1 MMKRIT
7 VYHDPSKFAGFPANA
22 GLFCWENEILAAFH
36 VGDFLEKP
44 TGRKINEEKPMIIG
58 LARSLDGGETWQ
70 VELDNPIN
78 RINTEK
84 PIPLPAEGIDFSRPG
99 FALKVGKAS
108 EQIQNTAYMVSYDRG
123 HTWEGPYLLPDADDT
138 LTPRTDYI
146 VESESTC
153 LLMMSR
159 RMKGIPCRRYP
170 DRAYAVRLEDHGRKW
185 RFLGYVA
192 DRQARSVLT
201 NTVRMSDGRLIC
213 AFSRRRD
220 PNREEKATEK
230 RQRIYPLNNW
240 IEVQES
246 RDGGITWNLLSRLT
260 TPYDAIAQKSNPTAL
275 SRLPDGRL
283 VIVYAFRGDNPR
295 MVARI
300 SADGGTSWGDE
311 IVLDNDSISDDMGYP
326 KLAMLP
332 FGKMVVVYYV
342 ATSEMPSQHIK
353 ALIWTPGEGEY
364 K

>member
-1 MMKRIT
+1 MKSIT
-7 VYHDPSKFAGFPANA
+7 VYYDPAKFAGFPANA
-22 GLFCWENEILAAFH
+22 GLFYWENEILAAFH
-36 VGDFLEKP
+36 IGEYLDKP
-44 TGRKINEEKPMIIG
+44 TGHRIDEERPMIIG

-78 RINTEK
+78 RINTEP
-84 PIPLPAEGIDFSRPG
+84 PIPLPPEGIDFSHPG
-99 FALKVGKAS
+99 FALKVGKAAVTILNS
-108 EQIQNTAYMVSYDRG
+108 TFVVSYDRG
-123 HTWEGPYLLPDADDT
+123 HTWEGPYLLPDADGT

-159 RMKGIPCRRYP
+159 RMKGIPCRRFP
-170 DRAYAVRLEDHGRKW
+170 DRAYAVRLEDRGRRWK
-185 RFLGYVA
+185 FLGYVA
-192 DRQARSVLT
+192 DKQARSVLT

-213 AFSRRRD
+213 ACSRRRD

-246 RDGGITWNLLSRLT
+246 RDGGINWTPLSRLT
-260 TPYDAIAQKSNPTAL
+260 TPYDAISQKGNPPAL

-295 MVARI
+295 LVARL
-300 SADGGTSWGDE
+300 SADGGQNWGE
-311 IVLDNDSISDDMGYP
+311 EVVLDSDTISDDLGYP
-326 KLAMLP
+326 KTAMLP
-332 FGKMVVVYYV
+332 FGRMVVVYFI
-342 ATSEMPSQHIK
+342 ATREQPQQHIK
-353 ALIWTPGEGEY
+353 ALIWTPGEEQA
-364 K
+364 